1 MGLPKIS
8 IRHRCFAAKK
18 EEFLLHQI
26 ISAVP
31 EPAGLCQERGQ
42 ERGQEMPLI
51 RCGMLGPGWAFP
63 AAFPSPFPG
72 DGRSFGQGGSRSFFG
87 ASRPRGGLHN
97 TAASLPSDKAER
109 A

>member
-42 ERGQEMPLI
+42 EMPLI
-51 RCGMLGPGWAFP
+51 RCGVVGPGWAFP

-72 DGRSFGQGGSRSFFG
+72 DGRSFGQGGSRSFSG
-87 ASRPRGGLHN
+87 ASRPLGGLHN
-97 TAASLPSDKAER
+97 TAALFPSDKAER